1 MIKKTLFFFLV
12 VLAAI
17 VASTFVS
24 FHMWDI
30 AVGRSDLNAEER
42 E

>member
-1 MIKKTLFFFLV
+1 MIKKTLFFFV

-24 FHMWDI
+24 FHMWNI
-30 AVGRSDLNAEER
+30 AVGGSDLNTEER
-42 E
+42 G

>member
-1 MIKKTLFFFLV
+1 MIKKTLFFFV